1 MDMRKNTMEIPE
13 HIAIIMD
20 GNGRWARQNGLPRIA
35 GHQEGVNTVRRVV
48 RDCSRL
54 QIRYLTLYA
63 FSSENWQRPDDEVQ
77 ALMGLLD
84 TYLENEI
91 SLLHDNNICLNVIG
105 DLTRLPSNLTTKLK
119 TKVLQTANNTGMT
132 LTLALSYGARDEIVR
147 AMRHICT
154 DVLAGRVDPADI
166 DEHLVSS
173 CLDTAALPDP
183 DILIRTSG
191 EQRVSNFLLWQIA
204 YTELFFCPCFW
215 PEFSAEHLED
225 VLLEYQK
232 RCRRFGRV
240 SNDIFPR

>member
-1 MDMRKNTMEIPE
+1 MDMRKITMEIPE

-91 SLLHDNNICLNVIG
+91 SLLHDNNIRLNVIG
-105 DLTRLPSNLTTKLK
+105 DLTRLPSNLTAKLK

-154 DVLAGRVDPADI
+154 EALEGRVDPEAI

-173 CLDTAALPDP
+173 RLDTAALPDP

-215 PEFSAEHLED
+215 PEFSAEHLEE

-240 SNDIFPR
+240 SNDIFPQ